1 MCSKLQYR
9 GDGAEVRVEI
19 AAELKALAADDSAV
33 LPVPPNLD
41 VARANELVLPEF
53 TTGEWPPQTRPSTTE
68 PRMRSQKPTLSSSGG
83 ATRSSWT

>member
-53 TTGEWPPQTRPSTTE
+53 TTGEWPPQTRPRRPVLTS
-68 PRMRSQKPTLSSSGG
+68 PPVWNKIS
-83 ATRSSWT
+83 AT